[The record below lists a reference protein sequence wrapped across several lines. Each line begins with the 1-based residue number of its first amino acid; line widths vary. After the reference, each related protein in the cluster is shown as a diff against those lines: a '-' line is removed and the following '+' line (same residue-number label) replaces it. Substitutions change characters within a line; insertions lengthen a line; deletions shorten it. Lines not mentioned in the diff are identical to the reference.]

1 VPSSPA
7 SPARA
12 LIFDCDGVLADTE
25 RYGHLPA
32 FNQTFAEFGL
42 PVRWSVAEYRE
53 KVRIGGGKER
63 LASLLTPEFVA
74 AAGLPADPAR
84 QRAEVAAWHRRKT
97 EIYTGLVAS
106 GAVPPRP
113 GIARIVAEALAAG
126 WTLAVAS
133 TSAEVSV
140 RATLER
146 AVGAE
151 NARAVTVFAGDVVAH
166 KKPAPDIYRL
176 AVDSLGVPARYV
188 VVVEDSRNGLLA
200 ATGAGLA
207 CVITVNDF
215 TAGEDFSEA
224 ALVVSSLGDPGGER
238 TEVLANRSRAAP
250 GGWITLADL
259 ASVMPGSDESG
270 GSDQPGGA
278 VSSVSPSAAGRP
290 QLPADPTAVPQ
301 TQGAP
306 MSTASFG
313 DVEVVVRT
321 IAQVAVDNEKDFGDL
336 DAVVGDGDFG
346 YSMARGFELVLQ
358 DWDGFDRADIG
369 TFLKKVAVVIT
380 SRIGGTSGPIW
391 GTAFLRAGATAG
403 AVDELEPAQVVAM
416 LRAAIAGIK
425 ARGKSD
431 VGDKTLLDAL
441 VPAVDTIEAQIAEG
455 HDAATTLAAAAATAR
470 ERAEATRP
478 MQAMRGRASYTGE
491 RSIGTLDAGAVAVAV
506 MFEALAE
513 RWPEL
518 PAQS

>member
-1 VPSSPA
+1 VTSSP
-7 SPARA
+7 SPA

-53 KVRIGGGKER
+53 KVHIGGGKER

-97 EIYTGLVAS
+97 EIYTSLVAS

-113 GIARIVAEALAAG
+113 GIARIVAGALAAG

-146 AVGAE
+146 AAGAE
-151 NARAVTVFAGDVVAH
+151 NARAVSVFAGDIVAH

-176 AVDSLGVPARYV
+176 ALDSLGVPADHA

-200 ATGAGLA
+200 ATGAALA

-224 ALVVSSLGDPGGER
+224 ALVVSSLGDPDGER
-238 TEVLANRSRAAP
+238 ADVLANRSRAAP
-250 GGWITLADL
+250 GGWVTLADL
-259 ASVMPGSDESG
+259 ASVMPAG
-270 GSDQPGGA
+270 DQPGG
-278 VSSVSPSAAGRP
+278 VLPSVSPPGTGRP
-290 QLPADPTAVPQ
+290 QLPADPAAVPQ
-301 TQGAP
+301 SQGAP
-306 MSTASFG
+306 MPTASFG

-321 IAQVAVDNEKDFGDL
+321 IAQVSVDNEKDFGDL

-346 YSMARGFELVLQ
+346 YSMARGFELVLSG
-358 DWDGFDRADIG
+358 WDDFDRTDIG

-391 GTAFLRAGATAG
+391 GTAFLRAGSVAGTATT
-403 AVDELEPAQVVAM
+403 LEPGQIVAM
-416 LRAAIAGIK
+416 LRASAEGIK
-425 ARGKSD
+425 ARGRSD

-441 VPAVDTIEAQIAEG
+441 VPAVDAIEARTGEG
-455 HDAATTLAAAAATAR
+455 AGAGATLRAAARVAR

-506 MFEALAE
+506 MFEALADQ
-513 RWPEL
+513 WPDD
-518 PAQS
+518 PAAS